1 MSDPYLYPGTTV
13 LINHFKIRDQ
23 AKLDSKERRETLK
36 TLKGLYD
43 NPVKGEFGLA
53 HLLEIHRRIFAPV
66 YPFAGEI
73 RRIDMVKAEE
83 KLGGG
88 SVEYAPFHLARL
100 QAEYHLKELIAR
112 DWSGL
117 RDLSRPQDMAAF
129 AGMIIDLWRIH
140 PFREGNTRTTM
151 TFMHQ
156 FAAAK
161 GFALECEL
169 IRANAEY
176 VRHALVVGTHGETH
190 YLTRILT
197 DARQRERARERSQAR
212 MEAQSRSEGRQAERA
227 VLLPGRN
234 LSAEVP
240 KAELQERIAASESAA
255 EAMKRLIATAKT
267 VFAEYRPVVEAVR
280 NAAFDSEIGDR
291 QVISDLQDGPE
302 RFGPLAGKGAILAS
316 RQEREAH
323 RQAIAAQRSLRGIAE
338 SYPKIVHG
346 IRQTMQQH
354 RHDQVRRASTEVPRP
369 SGQLMSAL
377 DRGDVLS
384 PELKVELRQTTSAFE
399 RRFGDDLAALRSG
412 RNLNLGPLATRHG
425 VDEKQLEEARGV
437 LKALDQAQAQE
448 RTRAGLRS
456 LDRGGPTR

>member
-1 MSDPYLYPGTTV
+1 MSDPYFYPGTTV
-13 LINHFKIRDQ
+13 LINHFNIRDQ

-43 NPVKGEFGLA
+43 NPVKAEFGLA

-100 QAEYHLKELIAR
+100 HAEHHLKQLNAQ

-117 RDLSRPQDMAAF
+117 RDLSRPQDMASF
-129 AGMIIDLWRIH
+129 AGMIVDVWKVH
-140 PFREGNTRTTM
+140 PFREGNTRTTT

-156 FAAAK
+156 FAAAR
-161 GFALECEL
+161 GFALDREL

-197 DARQRERARERSQAR
+197 DARQREYAREQSQAR
-212 MEAQSRSEGRQAERA
+212 MGPESRTDIGQAERA
-227 VLLPGRN
+227 ILLPGRT
-234 LSAEVP
+234 LAPEVP
-240 KAELQERIAASESAA
+240 KAELQDRIAASESAT
-255 EAMKRLIATAKT
+255 EAMKRLVATAKT
-267 VFAEYRPVVEAVR
+267 VFADYRPVVEAIR
-280 NAAFDSEIGDR
+280 NAGLDGEIGDR
-291 QVISDLQDGPE
+291 QVISELRDAPE
-302 RFGPLAGKGAILAS
+302 RFGPLAGKGTILAS

-323 RQAIAAQRSLRGIAE
+323 RRAVAAQPGLRGIAE
-338 SYPKIVHG
+338 SYLRIVHG
-346 IRQTMQQH
+346 IRQSVQQQ
-354 RHDQVRRASTEVPRP
+354 RHDQVRRASVEVPRP
-369 SGQLMSAL
+369 SGQLMTAL
-377 DRGDVLS
+377 HRGDVLS
-384 PELKVELRQTTSAFE
+384 PELKVELRQTTNAFE

-412 RNLNLGPLATRHG
+412 KNLGPLATRHG
-425 VDEKQLEEARGV
+425 VDEKQLEEGRGV
-437 LKALDQAQAQE
+437 LNALDRAQAQE
-448 RTRAGLRS
+448 RTRAQLRS
-456 LDRGGPTR
+456 LDRHGPIR

>member
-1 MSDPYLYPGTTV
+1 MSDPYFYPGTTV
-13 LINHFKIRDQ
+13 LINHFNIRDQ

-43 NPVKGEFGLA
+43 NPVKAEFGLA

-100 QAEYHLKELIAR
+100 QAEHCLKQLNAR

-129 AGMIIDLWRIH
+129 AGNIIDVWKVH

-161 GFALECEL
+161 GFALDRQL

-197 DARQRERARERSQAR
+197 DARQREHAREQSQAR
-212 MEAQSRSEGRQAERA
+212 MEAQSRTDIGQVERA
-227 VLLPGRN
+227 ALLPGRT
-234 LSAEVP
+234 LATEVP
-240 KAELQERIAASESAA
+240 KVELLERIAASESAT
-255 EAMKRLIATAKT
+255 EAMKRLVTTAKT
-267 VFAEYRPVVEAVR
+267 VFTDYRPVVETIR
-280 NAAFDSEIGDR
+280 SAAFDGEIGDR
-291 QVISDLQDGPE
+291 QMILELRDAPE

-323 RQAIAAQRSLRGIAE
+323 RNAVAAQSALRGIAE
-338 SYPKIVHG
+338 SYLKIVHG

-354 RHDQVRRASTEVPRP
+354 RHDEVRRASVEVPRP
-369 SGQLMSAL
+369 SDQLMSAL

-384 PELKVELRQTTSAFE
+384 PDLKVELRQTTSAFE

-412 RNLNLGPLATRHG
+412 KNLGPLATRHG

-437 LKALDQAQAQE
+437 LKALDRAQAQV
-448 RTRAGLRS
+448 RTRAQLRS
-456 LDRGGPTR
+456 LDRGGPIR

>member
-13 LINHFKIRDQ
+13 LINHFNIRDQ

-43 NPVKGEFGLA
+43 NPVKGEFDLA
-53 HLLEIHRRIFAPV
+53 HLLEIHRRVFAPV

-100 QAEYHLKELIAR
+100 QAEHCLKQLNAR

-117 RDLSRPQDMAAF
+117 RDLSRPEDMASF
-129 AGMIIDLWRIH
+129 AGMVVDLWKVH

-161 GFALECEL
+161 GFALDREL
-169 IRANAEY
+169 IRTNAEY

-197 DARQRERARERSQAR
+197 DARQREHAREQSQAR
-212 MEAQSRSEGRQAERA
+212 MGNQSRTDIGQSERA
-227 VLLPGRN
+227 VLLPGRT
-234 LSAEVP
+234 LAPEVL
-240 KAELQERIAASESAA
+240 KAELQERIAASESAT
-255 EAMKRLIATAKT
+255 EAMKRLITTAKA
-267 VFAEYRPVVEAVR
+267 VFADHGPVVEIIR
-280 NAAFDSEIGDR
+280 NAALEGEIGNR
-291 QVISDLQDGPE
+291 QVISELRDAPE
-302 RFGPLAGKGAILAS
+302 RFGPLAGRDAILAS

-323 RQAIAAQRSLRGIAE
+323 RQAIAAKRTLRGIAE
-338 SYPKIVHG
+338 SYLKIVYG
-346 IRQTMQQH
+346 IRQTMQQQ
-354 RHDQVRRASTEVPRP
+354 RHDEVRRASVEVRRP
-369 SGQLMSAL
+369 SGELLSAI
-377 DRGDVLS
+377 DRGDALS

-412 RNLNLGPLATRHG
+412 KNLGPLATRHG
-425 VDEKQLEEARGV
+425 VDEKRLEEATGV
-437 LKALDQAQAQE
+437 LKALDRAQAQE
-448 RTRAGLRS
+448 CTRAQLRS
-456 LDRGGPTR
+456 LDRHGPTR

>member
-13 LINHFKIRDQ
+13 LINRFNIRDQ

-36 TLKGLYD
+36 TLKGLHD
-43 NPVKGEFGLA
+43 NPVKGGFDLA
-53 HLLEIHRRIFAPV
+53 HLLEMHRRIFAPV

-100 QAEYHLKELIAR
+100 QAELHLKELNAR

-129 AGMIIDLWRIH
+129 AGMIVDLWKVH

-161 GFALECEL
+161 GFALDREL

-176 VRHALVVGTHGETH
+176 VRQALVVGTHGETH

-197 DARQRERARERSQAR
+197 DARQREYAREESQAR
-212 MEAQSRSEGRQAERA
+212 METPSRGDVRQAERA
-227 VLLPGRN
+227 VLLPGQD
-234 LSAEVP
+234 LAAEIP
-240 KAELQERIAASESAA
+240 KADLQERIAASESAT
-255 EAMKRLIATAKT
+255 EAMKRLVTAART
-267 VFAEYRPVVEAVR
+267 VFADHRPVVEAIR
-280 NAAFDSEIGDR
+280 NAAFDGEIGDR
-291 QVISDLQDGPE
+291 QVISELRDAPE
-302 RFGPLAGKGAILAS
+302 RFGPLAGKDAIFAS
-316 RQEREAH
+316 RQDREAH
-323 RQAIAAQRSLRGIAE
+323 RQAIAAQVGLRGIAE
-338 SYPKIVHG
+338 SYLKIVHG
-346 IRQTMQQH
+346 IRQTMQQQ
-354 RHDQVRRASTEVPRP
+354 RHDQMRRASTEVPRP
-369 SGQLMSAL
+369 SDQLMSAL
-377 DRGDVLS
+377 DQGDVLS
-384 PELKVELRQTTSAFE
+384 PDLKVELRQTTSAFE

-412 RNLNLGPLATRHG
+412 KNLGPLAARHG
-425 VDEKQLEEARGV
+425 VDEGQLKEARGV
-437 LKALDQAQAQE
+437 LNALDRAQAQE
-448 RTRAGLRS
+448 RTRAQLWS

>member
-13 LINHFKIRDQ
+13 LINHFNIRDQ

-53 HLLEIHRRIFAPV
+53 HLQEIHRRIFAPV

-73 RRIDMVKAEE
+73 RRIDMFKAEE

-88 SVEYAPFHLARL
+88 SVQYAPFHLARL
-100 QAEYHLKELIAR
+100 QAEHCLKQLNAR

-117 RDLSRPQDMAAF
+117 KDLSRPEDMAAF
-129 AGMIIDLWRIH
+129 TGMIVDVWKIH

-161 GFALECEL
+161 GFALDHEL

-197 DARQRERARERSQAR
+197 DARQREHARQQSQAR
-212 MEAQSRSEGRQAERA
+212 TEAQSRTDIGQAERA
-227 VLLPGRN
+227 TLLPGRT
-234 LSAEVP
+234 LAPEVP
-240 KAELQERIAASESAA
+240 KVELLARIAASESAT
-255 EAMKRLIATAKT
+255 EAMKRLATTAKT
-267 VFAEYRPVVEAVR
+267 VFADYRPVVEAIRSAALEGEVR
-280 NAAFDSEIGDR
+280 DR
-291 QVISDLQDGPE
+291 QVISDLRDAPE
-302 RFGPLAGKGAILAS
+302 NFGPLAGKGAILAS

-323 RQAIAAQRSLRGIAE
+323 RKAVAAQPGLRGLAE
-338 SYPKIVHG
+338 SYLKIVHG
-346 IRQTMQQH
+346 IRKTMQQL

-377 DRGDVLS
+377 DQGDVLS
-384 PELKVELRQTTSAFE
+384 PDLKVELRQTTSAFE

-412 RNLNLGPLATRHG
+412 KNLGPLATRHG

-437 LKALDQAQAQE
+437 LNLLDRAQAQE
-448 RTRAGLRS
+448 RTRAQLRS
-456 LDRGGPTR
+456 LEKSGPTR

>member
-13 LINHFKIRDQ
+13 LINNFNIRDQ

-43 NPVKGEFGLA
+43 DPVKGEFGLA

-100 QAEYHLKELIAR
+100 QAEHHLKQLNAR

-117 RDLSRPQDMAAF
+117 RDLSRPQDMASF
-129 AGMIIDLWRIH
+129 AGMVVDLWKIH

-156 FAAAK
+156 VAAAK
-161 GFALECEL
+161 GFALDREL

-197 DARQRERARERSQAR
+197 DARQREYAREQTQAR
-212 MEAQSRSEGRQAERA
+212 MGAQSRTDIGLTQRA
-227 VLLPGRN
+227 VLLPGQT
-234 LSAEVP
+234 LAPEVP
-240 KAELQERIAASESAA
+240 KADLQERIAASESAT
-255 EAMKRLIATAKT
+255 EAMKRLVTTAKT
-267 VFAEYRPVVEAVR
+267 VFADYRPVVEIIR
-280 NAAFDSEIGDR
+280 NVALDGEIGDR
-291 QVISDLQDGPE
+291 QVISDLRDAPE
-302 RFGPLAGKGAILAS
+302 RFGPLAGRDAILAS

-323 RQAIAAQRSLRGIAE
+323 SRAVAAQPSLRGIAE
-338 SYPKIVHG
+338 NYLRIVHG
-346 IRQTMQQH
+346 IRQTMQQQ
-354 RHDQVRRASTEVPRP
+354 RHDEVRRASVEVPRP
-369 SGQLMSAL
+369 SDQLMSAL

-384 PELKVELRQTTSAFE
+384 PDLKVELRQTTSAFE

-412 RNLNLGPLATRHG
+412 KNLGPFATRHG

-437 LKALDQAQAQE
+437 LSALDKAQAQE
-448 RTRAGLRS
+448 RSRARS
-456 LDRGGPTR
+456 FDRGGLTR

>member
-13 LINHFKIRDQ
+13 LINHFNIRDQ

-43 NPVKGEFGLA
+43 NPVKGEFYLA
-53 HLLEIHRRIFAPV
+53 HLLEIHRRVFARV
-66 YPFAGEI
+66 HPFAGEI

-100 QAEYHLKELIAR
+100 QAEHCLKQLNAR

-117 RDLSRPQDMAAF
+117 MDLSRPEDMASF
-129 AGMIIDLWRIH
+129 AGMVVDLWKVH

-161 GFALECEL
+161 GFALDREL
-169 IRANAEY
+169 IRTNAEY

-197 DARQRERARERSQAR
+197 DARQREHAREQSQAR
-212 MEAQSRSEGRQAERA
+212 MGNQSRTDIGQSERA
-227 VLLPGRN
+227 VLLPGRT
-234 LSAEVP
+234 LAPEVL
-240 KAELQERIAASESAA
+240 KAELQERIAASESAT
-255 EAMKRLIATAKT
+255 EAMKRLITTAKA
-267 VFAEYRPVVEAVR
+267 VFADHGPVVEIIR
-280 NAAFDSEIGDR
+280 NAALEGEIGNR
-291 QVISDLQDGPE
+291 QVISELRDAPE
-302 RFGPLAGKGAILAS
+302 RFGPLAGRDAILAS

-323 RQAIAAQRSLRGIAE
+323 RQAIAAKRTLRGIAE
-338 SYPKIVHG
+338 SYLKIVYG
-346 IRQTMQQH
+346 IRQTMQQQ
-354 RHDQVRRASTEVPRP
+354 RHDEVRRASVEVRRP
-369 SGQLMSAL
+369 SGELLSAI
-377 DRGDVLS
+377 DRGDALS

-412 RNLNLGPLATRHG
+412 KNLGPLATRHG
-425 VDEKQLEEARGV
+425 VDEKRLEEATGV
-437 LKALDQAQAQE
+437 LKALDRAQAQE
-448 RTRAGLRS
+448 CTRAQLRS
-456 LDRGGPTR
+456 LDRHGPTR

>member
-13 LINHFKIRDQ
+13 LINHFNIRDQ

-53 HLLEIHRRIFAPV
+53 HLLEVHRRIFAPV

-100 QAEYHLKELIAR
+100 QAEHHLKELNAR

-117 RDLSRPQDMAAF
+117 RDLSRPQDMASF
-129 AGMIIDLWRIH
+129 AGMIVDIWKVH

-161 GFALECEL
+161 GIALDREL

-176 VRHALVVGTHGETH
+176 VRHALVVGTHSETH

-197 DARQRERARERSQAR
+197 DARQREHERERRPTRLA
-212 MEAQSRSEGRQAERA
+212 AQSRTDIGQAERA
-227 VLLPGRN
+227 VLLPGRT
-234 LSAEVP
+234 LAPEVP
-240 KAELQERIAASESAA
+240 KAELQERIAASESAT
-255 EAMKRLIATAKT
+255 EVMNRLVTTAKT
-267 VFAEYRPVVEAVR
+267 VFADYRPVVEIIR
-280 NAAFDSEIGDR
+280 NAAFDGEIGDR
-291 QVISDLQDGPE
+291 QVISDLRDAPE
-302 RFGPLAGKGAILAS
+302 NFGPLAGKDAILAS

-323 RQAIAAQRSLRGIAE
+323 SAAVAAQPNLRGIAA
-338 SYPKIVHG
+338 SYLKIVHG
-346 IRQTMQQH
+346 IRQTMLQQ
-354 RHDQVRRASTEVPRP
+354 RHDEVRRASVKVRRP
-369 SGQLMSAL
+369 SGQLLSAI

-384 PELKVELRQTTSAFE
+384 PDLKVELRQTASAFE

-412 RNLNLGPLATRHG
+412 KYLGPLAARHG

-437 LKALDQAQAQE
+437 LNALDRAQAQE
-448 RTRAGLRS
+448 RTRLRS
-456 LDRGGPTR
+456 LDKDGPIR

>member
-1 MSDPYLYPGTTV
+1 MRDPYLYPGTTV
-13 LINHFKIRDQ
+13 LINHFNIRDQ

-43 NPVKGEFGLA
+43 NPVKSEFGLH
-53 HLLEIHRRIFAPV
+53 HLLEMHRRIFAPV

-88 SVEYAPFHLARL
+88 SVEYAPFHLVRL
-100 QAEYHLKELIAR
+100 QAEHHLKELNAR

-117 RDLSRPQDMAAF
+117 RDLSRPQDMASF
-129 AGMIIDLWRIH
+129 AGMVVDLWKIH

-161 GFALECEL
+161 GFALDREL

-197 DARQRERARERSQAR
+197 DARQREHARERTQSHIGV
-212 MEAQSRSEGRQAERA
+212 QSRSDMEQGERA
-227 VLLPGRN
+227 VLLPGGT
-234 LSAEVP
+234 LSPDVP

-255 EAMKRLIATAKT
+255 ETMKRLVTTAKT
-267 VFAEYRPVVEAVR
+267 VFADYRPVVEAVR
-280 NAAFDSEIGDR
+280 SAAFDSEVGDR
-291 QVISDLQDGPE
+291 QVISDLRDAPE
-302 RFGPLAGKGAILAS
+302 RFGPLAGRNAVLAS

-323 RQAIAAQRSLRGIAE
+323 RQAIAAQPSLRGVAE
-338 SYPKIVHG
+338 SYLKIVHG
-346 IRQTMQQH
+346 IRQTMQQQ
-354 RHDQVRRASTEVPRP
+354 RYDQVRRANVEVPRP
-369 SGQLMSAL
+369 SDQLMSAL
-377 DRGDVLS
+377 DRGDALS
-384 PELKVELRQTTSAFE
+384 PDLKVELRRITSAFE
-399 RRFGDDLAALRSG
+399 RRFGDDLAELRSG
-412 RNLNLGPLATRHG
+412 RNLGPPATRHG
-425 VDEKQLEEARGV
+425 LDEKQLEEARGV
-437 LKALDQAQAQE
+437 LNALDKAQAEE
-448 RTRAGLRS
+448 RTRSQLRS

>member
-13 LINHFKIRDQ
+13 LINHFNIRDQ

-53 HLLEIHRRIFAPV
+53 HLLEVHRRIFAPV
-66 YPFAGEI
+66 YPFAGEV

-100 QAEYHLKELIAR
+100 QAEHHLKQLNAR

-117 RDLSRPQDMAAF
+117 RDLSRPQDIAAF
-129 AGMIIDLWRIH
+129 AGMIVDFWKIH

-161 GFALECEL
+161 GFALDHEL

-197 DARQRERARERSQAR
+197 DARQREHAREQAR
-212 MEAQSRSEGRQAERA
+212 MGNQSRTDIGQRERA
-227 VLLPGRN
+227 VLLPGRT
-234 LSAEVP
+234 LAPEVP
-240 KAELQERIAASESAA
+240 KAELQERIAASESAT
-255 EAMKRLIATAKT
+255 EAMKRLVTTAKT
-267 VFAEYRPVVEAVR
+267 VFADFRPVVEIIG
-280 NAAFDSEIGDR
+280 NAALDGEIGNR
-291 QVISDLQDGPE
+291 QVISDLRDAPE
-302 RFGPLAGKGAILAS
+302 RFGQLAGRNAVLAS

-323 RQAIAAQRSLRGIAE
+323 RQAIATQPTLCGIAE
-338 SYPKIVHG
+338 SYLKIVHG
-346 IRQTMQQH
+346 IRQTMQQQ

-369 SGQLMSAL
+369 SDQLMSAL

-384 PELKVELRQTTSAFE
+384 PELKVELRRITSAFE
-399 RRFGDDLAALRSG
+399 RRFGDDIAALRSG
-412 RNLNLGPLATRHG
+412 NLGPLATRHG
-425 VDEKQLEEARGV
+425 VDEKQLESARGV
-437 LKALDQAQAQE
+437 LNSLDKAQAEE
-448 RTRAGLRS
+448 RTRSQLRS
-456 LDRGGPTR
+456 LDRGGPIR

>member
-1 MSDPYLYPGTTV
+1 MRDPYLYPGTTL
-13 LINHFKIRDQ
+13 LINHFNIRDQ

-53 HLLEIHRRIFAPV
+53 HLLEVHRRIFAPV

-100 QAEYHLKELIAR
+100 QAEHCLKQLNAR

-117 RDLSRPQDMAAF
+117 GDLSRSQDMASF
-129 AGMIIDLWRIH
+129 AGMIVDLWKIH

-161 GFALECEL
+161 GFALNHEL

-197 DARQRERARERSQAR
+197 DARQREHAREQNQAR
-212 MEAQSRSEGRQAERA
+212 IGAQSRSEVRQAERA
-227 VLLPGRN
+227 ALLPGRT
-234 LSAEVP
+234 LAPEVP
-240 KAELQERIAASESAA
+240 TAELQERIVASESAT
-255 EAMKRLIATAKT
+255 EAMKRLVTTAKT
-267 VFAEYRPVVEAVR
+267 VFADYRPVVGAIR
-280 NAAFDSEIGDR
+280 NAALEGEIGDR
-291 QVISDLQDGPE
+291 HVISELRDAPE
-302 RFGPLAGKGAILAS
+302 RFGPLAGKDAILAS
-316 RQEREAH
+316 RQDREAH
-323 RQAIAAQRSLRGIAE
+323 RQAIAAQAGLRGIAE
-338 SYPKIVHG
+338 SYLKIVHG
-346 IRQTMQQH
+346 IRHTVQQQ
-354 RHDQVRRASTEVPRP
+354 RHDQVRRASVEVPRP
-369 SGQLMSAL
+369 SDQLMSAL

-412 RNLNLGPLATRHG
+412 RNLDPLAARHG
-425 VDEKQLEEARGV
+425 VDERQLEEARGV
-437 LKALDQAQAQE
+437 LIALDSAQTQE
-448 RTRAGLRS
+448 RTRAQLPS

>member
-13 LINHFKIRDQ
+13 LINHFNIRDQ

-73 RRIDMVKAEE
+73 RRVNMVKAEE

-100 QAEYHLKELIAR
+100 QAEHHLKELNAR

-129 AGMIIDLWRIH
+129 AGMIVDLWKIH

-161 GFALECEL
+161 GFALDREL

-197 DARQRERARERSQAR
+197 DARQREHARERSQAR
-212 MEAQSRSEGRQAERA
+212 LGPQSRTDIGQAGRA
-227 VLLPGRN
+227 VLLPGRT
-234 LSAEVP
+234 LASEVP
-240 KAELQERIAASESAA
+240 KAELRERIAASESAT
-255 EAMKRLIATAKT
+255 EAMKRLVTTAKT
-267 VFAEYRPVVEAVR
+267 VFADHRPVVEAIR
-280 NAAFDSEIGDR
+280 NAAFDGEIGNR
-291 QVISDLQDGPE
+291 QVISDLRDAPE
-302 RFGPLAGKGAILAS
+302 RFGPLAGRDAILAS

-323 RQAIAAQRSLRGIAE
+323 RKAIAAQPSLRGIAE
-338 SYPKIVHG
+338 SYLKIVHG
-346 IRQTMQQH
+346 VRQTMRQY
-354 RHDQVRRASTEVPRP
+354 RHDEVRRASVEIPRP
-369 SGQLMSAL
+369 SAELMSAL

-384 PELKVELRQTTSAFE
+384 PDLKVELRQTTSAFE
-399 RRFGDDLAALRSG
+399 RRFGDDLGALRSG
-412 RNLNLGPLATRHG
+412 KNLGPLATRHG

-437 LKALDQAQAQE
+437 LKELDRAQAQE
-448 RTRAGLRS
+448 RSRAQLRS
-456 LDRGGPTR
+456 LDRHGPTR

>member
-13 LINHFKIRDQ
+13 LINHFNIRDQ

-53 HLLEIHRRIFAPV
+53 HLLEVHRRIFAPV

-100 QAEYHLKELIAR
+100 QAEHCLKQLNAR

-117 RDLSRPQDMAAF
+117 RDLSRPEDMASF
-129 AGMIIDLWRIH
+129 AGMVVDLWKVH

-161 GFALECEL
+161 GFALDREL
-169 IRANAEY
+169 IRTNAEY

-197 DARQRERARERSQAR
+197 DARQREHAREQSQAR
-212 MEAQSRSEGRQAERA
+212 MGNQSRTDIGQSERA
-227 VLLPGRN
+227 VLLPGRT
-234 LSAEVP
+234 LAPEVP
-240 KAELQERIAASESAA
+240 KAELQERIAASGSAT
-255 EAMKRLIATAKT
+255 EAVKRLVTTAKT
-267 VFAEYRPVVEAVR
+267 VFADYRPVVEAIR
-280 NAAFDSEIGDR
+280 RAAFDGEIGDR
-291 QVISDLQDGPE
+291 QVISDLRDAPQ
-302 RFGPLAGKGAILAS
+302 RFGPLAGKDAIFAS
-316 RQEREAH
+316 HQDREAL
-323 RQAIAAQRSLRGIAE
+323 RQSIASQVGLGRIAE
-338 SYPKIVHG
+338 SYLKIVHG
-346 IRQTMQQH
+346 IRQTMQQQ
-354 RHDQVRRASTEVPRP
+354 RHDQVRRASTQIPRP
-369 SGQLMSAL
+369 SDQFMSTL
-377 DRGDVLS
+377 DRGDVLA
-384 PELKVELRQTTSAFE
+384 PDLKVELRQTTSAFE

-412 RNLNLGPLATRHG
+412 KNLGRLAIRHG

-437 LKALDQAQAQE
+437 LKVLDRAEAQE
-448 RTRAGLRS
+448 RTRAQLRC
-456 LDRGGPTR
+456 LDRDGPTR

>member
-13 LINHFKIRDQ
+13 LINHFNIRDQ

-100 QAEYHLKELIAR
+100 QAEHHLKQLNAR

-117 RDLSRPQDMAAF
+117 GDLSRPRDMASF
-129 AGMIIDLWRIH
+129 AGMIVDVWKVH

-156 FAAAK
+156 FAEAK
-161 GFALECEL
+161 GFALDREL

-190 YLTRILT
+190 YLTRILA
-197 DARQRERARERSQAR
+197 DARQREHAREQSQAPL
-212 MEAQSRSEGRQAERA
+212 EAQRGSDVRQAERA
-227 VLLPGRN
+227 VLLPGRT
-234 LSAEVP
+234 LAPEVP
-240 KAELQERIAASESAA
+240 KPELQERIAASESATK
-255 EAMKRLIATAKT
+255 AMKRLVTAAMT
-267 VFAEYRPVVEAVR
+267 VFADHRPVVEAIR
-280 NAAFDSEIGDR
+280 IAAFDGEIGDR
-291 QVISDLQDGPE
+291 QVIVDLRDAPE
-302 RFGPLAGKGAILAS
+302 RFGPIAGKDAILAS
-316 RQEREAH
+316 RQDREAH
-323 RQAIAAQRSLRGIAE
+323 RQAIAAQVGLRGIAE
-338 SYPKIVHG
+338 SYLKIVHG
-346 IRQTMQQH
+346 IRQTMQQQ
-354 RHDQVRRASTEVPRP
+354 RHDQMRRARTEVLRP
-369 SGQLMSAL
+369 SDQLMSAL

-384 PELKVELRQTTSAFE
+384 PDLKAELRQNTSAFE

-412 RNLNLGPLATRHG
+412 KNLGLLATRHG
-425 VDEKQLEEARGV
+425 VDEKQLEQARGV
-437 LKALDQAQAQE
+437 LKALDRAQAQV
-448 RTRAGLRS
+448 RTKAQLSS
-456 LDRGGPTR
+456 LNRHGPTR

>member
-13 LINHFKIRDQ
+13 LINHFNIRDQ

-53 HLLEIHRRIFAPV
+53 HLLEVHRRIFAPV

-100 QAEYHLKELIAR
+100 QAEHCLKQLNAR

-117 RDLSRPQDMAAF
+117 RDLSRPQDMASF
-129 AGMIIDLWRIH
+129 AGMVVDLWKIH

-161 GFALECEL
+161 GFALDREL
-169 IRANAEY
+169 IRTNAEY

-197 DARQRERARERSQAR
+197 DARQREHAREQSQAR
-212 MEAQSRSEGRQAERA
+212 MGNQSRTDIGQSERA
-227 VLLPGRN
+227 VLLPGRT
-234 LSAEVP
+234 LAPEVP
-240 KAELQERIAASESAA
+240 KAELQERIAASESAT
-255 EAMKRLIATAKT
+255 EAIKRLVTTAKT
-267 VFAEYRPVVEAVR
+267 VFADYRPVVEIIR
-280 NAAFDSEIGDR
+280 NAALEGEIGNR
-291 QVISDLQDGPE
+291 HVISDLRDAPE
-302 RFGPLAGKGAILAS
+302 RFGPLAGKDAIFAS

-323 RQAIAAQRSLRGIAE
+323 RQAIAAQPNLRGIAE
-338 SYPKIVHG
+338 SYLKIVHG
-346 IRQTMQQH
+346 IRQTMQQQ

-369 SGQLMSAL
+369 SDQLLSAL
-377 DRGDVLS
+377 DRGDALS
-384 PELKVELRQTTSAFE
+384 PDLKVELRQITSAFE
-399 RRFGDDLAALRSG
+399 RRFGDDLEALRFG
-412 RNLNLGPLATRHG
+412 KNLGSLATRHG

-437 LKALDQAQAQE
+437 LKTLDRAQAQE
-448 RTRAGLRS
+448 RTRAQSPS
-456 LDRGGPTR
+456 LDRHGPTR

>member
-13 LINHFKIRDQ
+13 LINHFNIRDQ

-100 QAEYHLKELIAR
+100 QAEHHLKQLNGR

-129 AGMIIDLWRIH
+129 ASMIVDLWKIH

-161 GFALECEL
+161 GFALDREL

-197 DARQRERARERSQAR
+197 DARQREHAREQGQAR
-212 MEAQSRSEGRQAERA
+212 MEAQSRTDIGQAERA
-227 VLLPGRN
+227 VLLPGRT
-234 LSAEVP
+234 LAPAVP
-240 KAELQERIAASESAA
+240 KAELQERLAASESAT
-255 EAMKRLIATAKT
+255 EAMKRLVTTAKT
-267 VFAEYRPVVEAVR
+267 VFADYRPVVEIIQ
-280 NAAFDSEIGDR
+280 NAALNGEIGNR
-291 QVISDLQDGPE
+291 QVISDLRDAPE
-302 RFGPLAGKGAILAS
+302 RFGPLTGRDAILAS

-323 RQAIAAQRSLRGIAE
+323 RKAIAAQPSLRGFAE
-338 SYPKIVHG
+338 SYLKIVHG
-346 IRQTMQQH
+346 IRQTMLQH
-354 RHDQVRRASTEVPRP
+354 RHDEVRRASVEIPRP
-369 SGQLMSAL
+369 SVELMSAL

-384 PELKVELRQTTSAFE
+384 PDLKVELRQTTSAFE

-412 RNLNLGPLATRHG
+412 KNLGPLATRHS

-437 LKALDQAQAQE
+437 LNSLDRAQAQE
-448 RTRAGLRS
+448 RSRAQLRS
-456 LDRGGPTR
+456 LDRHGPTR